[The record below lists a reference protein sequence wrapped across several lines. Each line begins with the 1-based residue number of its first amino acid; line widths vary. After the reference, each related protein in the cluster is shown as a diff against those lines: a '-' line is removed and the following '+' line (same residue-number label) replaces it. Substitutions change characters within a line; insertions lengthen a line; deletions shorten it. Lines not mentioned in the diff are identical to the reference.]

1 MNRTKVQLKSVYD
14 VVKRLGGTDG
24 RVYLIDNS
32 EEAAKCAYEY
42 LSKNKIKHIFLY
54 EKESGY
60 DRVGVVLFEKN
71 DYFKKTFCK
80 DGGIDSDD
88 AALYADEDCFVYVNP
103 PANTMNEQLS
113 RTSKGELIFHFDK
126 DGKLLHSVY
135 PH

>member
-60 DRVGVVLFEKN
+60 ARMGVVLFERN
-71 DYFKKTFCK
+71 DYFKENFCK
-80 DGGIDSDD
+80 DNGIEFDD
-88 AALYADEDCFVYVNP
+88 VPLHADEDCFVYVNP
-103 PANTMNEQLS
+103 PADTMNEQLS